1 MRWPLFFAC
10 FLSFSACLC
19 GACSLAIPPTA
30 LHRLSPRAVQ
40 VLRRPEPPLSRQE
53 AFAGAADRSGWEQE
67 QERRPSLEAPRAA
80 ALDGPPEPPSQH
92 CPRARPVALRTP
104 LSSLPSAG
112 WWCCEQ
118 RPTKPT
124 APLSRAQI
132 YLGNSVTRR
141 RCQDGAAELPAALA
155 SYRHPAAR
163 GAELHA
169 RDHPLVLSS
178 PEQQE
183 NLAETSRGLQPRDH
197 RSWDPGVPKRTD
209 CTWRGI
215 WAPCAALA

>member
-141 RCQDGAAELPAALA
+141 ESWLWDLGPLLWSKSNSTAKKGWPWFEDLSFIWTSVHSGCRTSGLPL
-155 SYRHPAAR
+155 R
-163 GAELHA
+163 
-169 RDHPLVLSS
+169 SS
-178 PEQQE
+178 
-183 NLAETSRGLQPRDH
+183 LTMSRWSR
-197 RSWDPGVPKRTD
+197 
-209 CTWRGI
+209 
-215 WAPCAALA
+215 